1 MAGLT
6 QLAPLGVPGRQYGD
20 FDKTQ
25 SLPRDVDEIT
35 RLATCG
41 APGRWYGSFNRSPV
55 TPPTPSPP
63 SPMGGGGGAGRLRRT
78 EDIRYEK
85 LSPVP
90 KKSKRLRQREEDL
103 LILFNWDIALVEH
116 ILEEERRQLE
126 R

>member
-6 QLAPLGVPGRQYGD
+6 QLSPLGVPGRQYGD
-20 FDKTQ
+20 FDRTPP
-25 SLPRDVDEIT
+25 LPRDVDEIT

-41 APGRWYGSFNRSPV
+41 APGRRYGSFDRSPV

-63 SPMGGGGGAGRLRRT
+63 SPMGGGGGAGLLRRT

-85 LSPVP
+85 LSPMP
-90 KKSKRLRQREEDL
+90 KKSKRRRQREEDL
-103 LILFNWDIALVEH
+103 LLLFNWDIALVER